1 VTAQAAEV
9 INMKT
14 FNSTDCAAMAIRRMT
29 PSGKAVTTTLLTLT
43 VALALGGCSK
53 KQTANSNQNAST
65 QTAASQVAT
74 IESPTPAASSLP
86 DVPKKKNVKG
96 PVKKL
101 PAFLTYKNDESGVSF
116 TYPRKSRLEVGEK
129 AEQDMLAEEQVPMN
143 FIGTG
148 GSMLAVVEMPG
159 VPKSGTDF
167 VPAFF
172 TASISKGLTAEQ
184 CALFRSQA
192 PQQDSPESGGKAQSA
207 IPISTVTLGGV
218 EYTEFDKLSE
228 QQSVKYYHR
237 FVAGSSPEESGCYEF
252 GMAVR
257 TADHKQDDDTANW
270 ETQQKDAFTKLEKI
284 LASVNIKSDV
294 KPTVVEAAK
303 ADVTSTETA
312 KTEGAKTEAA
322 KTEAAKADEAKQV
335 TKVDDNPR

>member
-1 VTAQAAEV
+1 
-9 INMKT
+9 MKT
-14 FNSTDCAAMAIRRMT
+14 FNSTECAAVAIRRMT

-53 KQTANSNQNAST
+53 KQTANSNQNVST
-65 QTAASQVAT
+65 QTVTSQVAT
-74 IESPTPAASSLP
+74 MAPPAPAASSLP

-192 PQQDSPESGGKAQSA
+192 PQQDSPESGEKVQSS
-207 IPISTVTLGGV
+207 IPTSTATYGGV

-228 QQSVKYYHR
+228 QQSVKYYHH
-237 FVAGSSPEESGCYEF
+237 FVGGFSTQDGSCYEF

-257 TADHKQDDDTANW
+257 TADQKQDDDTENW
-270 ETQQKDAFTKLEKI
+270 ETLQKDAFTKLEKI
-284 LASVNIKSDV
+284 LVSVNIKSDV
-294 KPTVVEAAK
+294 KPAVVEAAK
-303 ADVTSTETA
+303 ADATSAETA
-312 KTEGAKTEAA
+312 KTEDAKT
-322 KTEAAKADEAKQV
+322 V
-335 TKVDDNPR
+335 TKVDEKPR